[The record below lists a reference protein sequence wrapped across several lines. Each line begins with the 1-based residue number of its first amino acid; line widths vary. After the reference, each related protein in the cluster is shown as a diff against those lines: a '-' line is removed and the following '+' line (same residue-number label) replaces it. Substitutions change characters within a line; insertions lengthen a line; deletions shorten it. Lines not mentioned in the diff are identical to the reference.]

1 MYSFKNDYSEL
12 AHPRILE
19 LLNKYAIEQNS
30 GYGHDDHTKRAIE
43 YIKRHFT
50 KDVDVHLLIGGTST
64 NKIVISHA
72 LRPYEAVISV
82 ETGHINVHETGA
94 IEATGH
100 KILTTPGRDG
110 KITSEEIIKV
120 YQEHNDEHMVKP
132 KMVYISNST
141 EIGTIYTKKEL
152 TEISQT
158 CKELGLYLFLDGA
171 RLGVALTA
179 EGNDLTLDDIAN
191 LTDAFYIGGTKNG
204 ALIGEAVIISNDAL
218 KPFFRYSIKTNG
230 GLLAKGY
237 LTGIQFEALFSDD
250 LFFQLAQHAN
260 NCATTL
266 KDGLKELGI
275 EFLNESP
282 TNLQFVILDN
292 KVIEPLRKKYN
303 FEVWEKRLDQT
314 VIRLVTSWATNPNEV
329 KNFLTDLQQ
338 LLNQ

>member
-43 YIKRHFT
+43 YIKSHFT

-132 KMVYISNST
+132 KWYISLTQRKLEPS
-141 EIGTIYTKKEL
+141 IPKKNL
-152 TEISQT
+152 L
-158 CKELGLYLFLDGA
+158 KYLK
-171 RLGVALTA
+171 R
-179 EGNDLTLDDIAN
+179 
-191 LTDAFYIGGTKNG
+191 
-204 ALIGEAVIISNDAL
+204 
-218 KPFFRYSIKTNG
+218 
-230 GLLAKGY
+230 AK
-237 LTGIQFEALFSDD
+237 S
-250 LFFQLAQHAN
+250 
-260 NCATTL
+260 
-266 KDGLKELGI
+266 
-275 EFLNESP
+275 
-282 TNLQFVILDN
+282 
-292 KVIEPLRKKYN
+292 
-303 FEVWEKRLDQT
+303 
-314 VIRLVTSWATNPNEV
+314 
-329 KNFLTDLQQ
+329 
-338 LLNQ
+338 